1 MTPTQRD
8 LLAVTTNNEETNQTT
23 EHHTIYMI
31 NNTYQISKNEEDN
44 TFNCKTKSGP
54 IEKIVELLKKDRGY
68 HIRIDDNKP
77 CIVYVDLD
85 HCKEESTFNSFC
97 SVLCKVFDVTN
108 DLISY
113 TLSKKENEFSYHI
126 SIPCIECK
134 SAKHLK
140 KEFERYEFKEYVK
153 DDNLDLSIYSNKWF
167 RLPNQTN
174 KIKPLAHNIIVGKIE
189 DFIIHYVN
197 ETEYDLT
204 ITSVSQETTQ
214 PEDGGE
220 GNLSTKEEEIT
231 KLLSCLDY
239 RRYNYTDWF
248 NIGCIIKNETNNIN
262 IWKNW
267 SQYYSKYNEKEIEY
281 KWATLS
287 DKKDGLN
294 IGTLV
299 NYAKEDNIDLYTSIT
314 KKIKLE
320 FNFNNEI
327 TTTSIADHFKSLY
340 SDKFIYQDNKLYFFN
355 GVYWKVEE
363 SNKLITLNNF
373 IGTTYFLHLM
383 ALLRQYEEYKLKNTA
398 SKDVEAVVLKIN
410 IIRNTLL
417 SLQNYD
423 KRQKFISDILCKLYN
438 DEIKFD
444 MNPYLFAFNNKI
456 FDLKQACFIL
466 PNPLDYVSLTTGY
479 NFIEQNEEA
488 NIKEIHTLLDSI
500 FPQPEIKKLYLT
512 ILSTG
517 LDGIPLENF
526 VIANGGGGNG
536 KGLLNEFVEYMLG
549 DYAYVLPS
557 HILLNKIQSGSN
569 PEMANMHK
577 KRFVIAKEPDSELKF
592 NTSTL
597 KDITGG
603 GNINARLNYS
613 NNTKTILNLT
623 LILECNDKPK
633 LKESNDADALIRRIL
648 DIPFKNKFV
657 DKSIYDEL
665 TEDEKKAVYLKN
677 DYFKTTEFKDKFRQA
692 LFFVMVDHYKNYLI
706 NGRHL
711 PIPEEILKRNR
722 AYLASSDELYN
733 WLEDKYE
740 HTDNKKDIIK
750 IKSLFED
757 YKTSQYFENLTKEQK
772 RKNNYKSFVE
782 KLESNFFIK
791 KYVKENKDKIKIL
804 TNYEVKVE
812 DEDDDN
818 EDNFIDI

>member
-1 MTPTQRD
+1 M
-8 LLAVTTNNEETNQTT
+8 
-23 EHHTIYMI
+23 
-31 NNTYQISKNEEDN
+31 
-44 TFNCKTKSGP
+44 
-54 IEKIVELLKKDRGY
+54 
-68 HIRIDDNKP
+68 
-77 CIVYVDLD
+77 
-85 HCKEESTFNSFC
+85 
-97 SVLCKVFDVTN
+97 
-108 DLISY
+108 
-113 TLSKKENEFSYHI
+113 
-126 SIPCIECK
+126 
-134 SAKHLK
+134 
-140 KEFERYEFKEYVK
+140 
-153 DDNLDLSIYSNKWF
+153 
-167 RLPNQTN
+167 
-174 KIKPLAHNIIVGKIE
+174 
-189 DFIIHYVN
+189 
-197 ETEYDLT
+197 
-204 ITSVSQETTQ
+204 
-214 PEDGGE
+214 
-220 GNLSTKEEEIT
+220 
-231 KLLSCLDY
+231 
-239 RRYNYTDWF
+239 
-248 NIGCIIKNETNNIN
+248 
-262 IWKNW
+262 
-267 SQYYSKYNEKEIEY
+267 
-281 KWATLS
+281 
-287 DKKDGLN
+287 
-294 IGTLV
+294 
-299 NYAKEDNIDLYTSIT
+299 
-314 KKIKLE
+314 
-320 FNFNNEI
+320 
-327 TTTSIADHFKSLY
+327 
-340 SDKFIYQDNKLYFFN
+340 
-355 GVYWKVEE
+355 
-363 SNKLITLNNF
+363 
-373 IGTTYFLHLM
+373 
-383 ALLRQYEEYKLKNTA
+383 
-398 SKDVEAVVLKIN
+398 
-410 IIRNTLL
+410 
-417 SLQNYD
+417 
-423 KRQKFISDILCKLYN
+423 
-438 DEIKFD
+438 
-444 MNPYLFAFNNKI
+444 
-456 FDLKQACFIL
+456 
-466 PNPLDYVSLTTGY
+466 
-479 NFIEQNEEA
+479 
-488 NIKEIHTLLDSI
+488 
-500 FPQPEIKKLYLT
+500 
-512 ILSTG
+512 
-517 LDGIPLENF
+517 PLENF

-804 TNYEVKVE
+804 TNYKVNIE